1 MVKTTGKTKQR
12 GPDLVPMDALDA
24 AAECLRALAHPARLR
39 MIDIL
44 QQGEYPVHAIAAM
57 CGTGPNQ
64 TCEHL
69 RMLKGHGI
77 LDSRRQGR
85 TVYYRIRAPHIPG
98 LLACI
103 RAQCGARPLPTTP
116 NTKGTSR

>member
-1 MVKTTGKTKQR
+1 MDKTTAKKKQQ
-12 GPDLVPMDALDA
+12 GPDLVPMESLEA
-24 AAECLRALAHPARLR
+24 AAECLKALAHPARLR

-44 QQGEYPVHAIAAM
+44 QQGEYAVHEIAAM
-57 CGTGPNQ
+57 CGVGPNQ

-69 RMLKGHGI
+69 RMLKGHGL
-77 LDSRRQGR
+77 LDSRRKGR
-85 TVYYRIRAPHIPG
+85 TVYYRILAGHLPS

-103 RAQCGARPLPTTP
+103 RAQCGARPLPTNP